1 METAQQVVYPFKA
14 LFLIDSDSCQVADI
28 QDSGR
33 SRILLCVIGK
43 VAKGQS
49 NTKLHEV
56 ARRHSRFYL
65 KAEVLIEV
73 VLYE

>member
-14 LFLIDSDSCQVADI
+14 LLLIDSDSCQVADI

-33 SRILLCVIGK
+33 SSILLCVIGK
-43 VAKGQS
+43 IAKGQS
-49 NTKLHEV
+49 DTKLHEL
-56 ARRHSRFYL
+56 AYTHSHFYL